1 MTAAAGSS
9 KNHGEPFSDTSDSLF
24 FSIINSLQPIY
35 FCPSHPPWQIL
46 AKFGT
51 REKISFCLALTA
63 FPGLASPSLS
73 DWSGERRERERERE
87 REEARASHVNELKAE
102 HTTDLNCQARSLKC
116 RRPWLRQLPWTR
128 PAPECRTQVTGART
142 RAPGLTPR
150 CRPTGRS
157 RRRRTTMAGTF

>member
-1 MTAAAGSS
+1 M
-9 KNHGEPFSDTSDSLF
+9 EPFSDTSDSFFLHHQLTSTHLF
-24 FSIINSLQPIY
+24 WT
-35 FCPSHPPWQIL
+35 SHPTWQIL

-51 REKISFCLALTA
+51 RKKISFLPL
-63 FPGLASPSLS
+63 LDRLS
-73 DWSGERRERERERE
+73 GTGQSKSERLVRGEKRERE

-102 HTTDLNCQARSLKC
+102 HTTNINCQARSLAL
-116 RRPWLRQLPWTR
+116 PSLLRQLPRWTR